1 MAKKILIPSMVFLL
15 AISLANLSFA
25 QEAKTEQEKSEVV
38 IKGTV
43 KEIAADASYVVVD
56 DTKISTTKDFLEN
69 SFLEVGDKV
78 EITAQKDEQ
87 GLKAISYRYVFE
99 DETAAPNDTEEN
111 PSSGANPAEEP
122 ATDLPEDY

>member
-56 DTKISTTKDFLEN
+56 DTNISTTKDFLEN

-99 DETAAPNDTEEN
+99 DETQTPNETEEN
-111 PSSGANPAEEP
+111 PPSGATPADEP
-122 ATDLPEDY
+122 PMGLPEDY